1 MLPSV
6 CSAVLWFCDVSRQAS
21 RLIVLELC
29 CLVASCAFA
38 VIVSQGLARPC
49 SMDLFCLSA
58 VLVDAL
64 VGWLMDAKDGFPG
77 RDS

>member
-1 MLPSV
+1 VPLPK
-6 CSAVLWFCDVSRQAS
+6 LRFLTHLMQRPAS
-21 RLIVLELC
+21 RSVVSAPC

-38 VIVSQGLARPC
+38 GIVSQGLARPC

-58 VLVDAL
+58 VLGDAL
-64 VGWLMDAKDGFPG
+64 VGRPMDAKDGFPG